1 MQNKADDDKYLAIR
15 ATGLHF
21 IITVF
26 CPTNASNVSKRVIV
40 MYTYDTIQPQNV
52 KIRINTNQACVGT
65 LGTDNDKSHRSYTDR
80 SIVFLYLSWYTISY
94 PERRSVVI

>member
-26 CPTNASNVSKRVIV
+26 CPTNASNVNKRVII
-40 MYTYDTIQPQNV
+40 MYTNETIQPQNV
-52 KIRINTNQACVGT
+52 KIRINMNQACVGN
-65 LGTDNDKSHRSYTDR
+65 LGIDNDKSHHSYTDR
-80 SIVFLYLSWYTISY
+80 SIVFLYLSWYTSY